1 MEMVPKHYPL
11 DGLTKIQ
18 TVETLV
24 SQFSIVPAVIKQVAV
39 KVIGLP
45 YLPRKWFAD

>member
-18 TVETLV
+18 AVERLV

-39 KVIGLP
+39 KVIELP
-45 YLPRKWFAD
+45 DLPRKWFAD